1 MLGPYNEAVQQ
12 YAKLGAEVVDVPS
25 INLDQLQAIEW
36 PGLFAECAA
45 IHLDN
50 VRNRGND
57 YNPHAKLFAAYGLLV
72 SGAHYL
78 MVQRARAQV
87 RDDLLK
93 ALTTTVDVLMLPTAG
108 FQINRV
114 ADESPGLSI
123 VAASFSVYTPIFN
136 FTELPAIQVPCGFDS
151 DGLPV
156 GFQIAGKPLDESTIC
171 EVAYAYEQSTSW
183 HTQHPRL

>member
-1 MLGPYNEAVQQ
+1 LLEPYNEAVNQ
-12 YAKLGAEVVDVPS
+12 YSKLGAEIVDVPS
-25 INLDQLQAIEW
+25 ITLDQLQAIEW

-50 VRNRGND
+50 VRQRGND

-93 ALTTTVDVLMLPTAG
+93 ALATTVDVLMVPTAG
-108 FQINRV
+108 FQINPI

-123 VAASFSVYTPIFN
+123 VSASFSVYTPIFN
-136 FTELPAIQVPCGFDS
+136 FTGLPAIQAPCGFDS

-156 GFQIAGKPLDESTIC
+156 GFQIAGRPFDETTIC
-171 EVAYAYEQSTSW
+171 QVAYAYEQSMPW
-183 HTQHPRL
+183 HTRHPNL